1 MCLCFYRYGAGY
13 YLIIEKQPSCD
24 VLLLTNTI
32 QSIIADAKLTLEFGT
47 EVHFT
52 LPRLSVGYF
61 SKVLDKL
68 EGIVL
73 SHCNLMSLRKFV
85 L

>member
-1 MCLCFYRYGAGY
+1 MCLCFYRYGVGY

-24 VLLLTNTI
+24 MFLLTDTI
-32 QSIIADAKLTLEFGT
+32 QSIIADAKVTLDFGA

-68 EGIVL
+68 IGIVL
-73 SHCNLMSLRKFV
+73 IV
-85 L
+85 